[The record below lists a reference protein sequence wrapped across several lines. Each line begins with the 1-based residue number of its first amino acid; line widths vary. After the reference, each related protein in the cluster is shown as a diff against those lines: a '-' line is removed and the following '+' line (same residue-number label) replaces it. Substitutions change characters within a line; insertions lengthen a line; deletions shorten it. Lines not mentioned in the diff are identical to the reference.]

1 MQEQPIPDP
10 AEELDEAERDIVY
23 LLTDP
28 DDNQPIWSVEDIGRE
43 IESTERAQIAVNG
56 LARAGL
62 ANRTSDKHVFA
73 TRAAV
78 RMVQVVGH
86 GVI

>member
-10 AEELDEAERDIVY
+10 AEEFDEAERDIVY

-28 DDNQPIWSVEDIGRE
+28 DDNQPICSVEDIGRE

-56 LARAGL
+56 LVRAGL
-62 ANRTSDKHVFA
+62 VNRTSDKHVFA